1 MEVGTEDEELSM
13 IRMNLQPSL
22 DLQSTLLDLTVNQV
36 ILGLLVDL
44 VNLRVD
50 HVQKELYL

>member
-50 HVQKELYL
+50 HVQEELYL